1 MIARLICF
9 QCYQSFNSIV
19 GLIILFFAV
28 NVQAA
33 TYNLTSGSYP
43 PCNTSWSVS
52 GTTYTCTGNGRVTLG
67 SGDILT
73 ANTTITISADD
84 GFVLTNNTIGTVS
97 NRINLV
103 SNYGAIQSGNTNTI
117 YGNITANSSNI
128 TLIGTSV
135 TGTITTGGNINLTGG
150 AVTGKIT
157 SNSNTI
163 TTNGTN
169 LSGGAQAQSGMS
181 ITGGTIAGAFVMTA
195 FNTATFSGVTMTSGS
210 ISGASTVTI
219 QSGSVLGSGSNSIT
233 ISSNSGP
240 INVNNSTVYGNLTAP
255 GYSTVN
261 ITNGGAVYGTCV
273 PNSTPASACNS
284 AATSVDHYRITLTT
298 PAVTC
303 DAAAITITAYNS
315 SGSTVNPANGTT
327 ITLTTLPATGTW
339 VGGNTFTFNGSTS
352 AATKYL
358 QQTTAATLNINVT
371 DGTRTESA
379 SYDPSITFVSAIL
392 GFYNDSASYTAI
404 ATQVAGTAN
413 NNLVLRAVRT
423 DTTTGTCVAQIT
435 GTRNVNLA
443 YECRNPTACIAGQQL
458 TINGVSISANPNN
471 SVSTYQAVSLTFNAS
486 GIASI
491 PFNYTDVGA
500 IRLHGQVSLPASGSN
515 PAITLTGN
523 SNQFVV
529 KPHTL
534 TVSGITTLANAASPG
549 TTTTGAGFVAANEKF
564 KVLIQARN
572 ASGSPT
578 PNFGNETTSEKNAIS
593 LTASTLVH
601 PVGGTLTGLTNT
613 GSFSAT
619 TPAGTFVNPDI
630 QWNQVGSIRITPS
643 LTDSDYLGAGNIP
656 NFSDGNIV
664 AGRFY
669 PDHFT
674 LANATIT
681 SACVGAGFNFSYM
694 GQNMTLLYRVEA
706 RSTNETVTTNYYE
719 SIASSSSSSSSS
731 VGFSGSSS
739 SAAGCSTGSGSVSG
753 SGYANIEWV
762 AENADNC
769 VNLGARVT
777 TPATT
782 WVSGVREL
790 TATSNT
796 NFARQNST
804 APDGPFDNLQLGLRL
819 TDALDSRQLQAL
831 NMNPNTTGSC
841 TGSCTA
847 ITLGAPLVMRYGR
860 VRLDDAF
867 GPETADLP
875 VNFFTEYWT
884 GNVFIKYTS
893 DSCSTILRSVISYPS
908 GSISTPANLNVS
920 LITSGAVTGQ
930 TTGTY
935 SVTNAQNSSV
945 AATNIGFVNGD
956 ARHFFTMPTG
966 TAASSDPFL
975 VNINLTNYPWLRFDW
990 NSLDGVPT
998 DANCQLP
1005 DAHVNRSAD
1014 CNLRAR
1020 YQFGSYRGHDRV
1032 IYWRERFQ

>member
-1 MIARLICF
+1 MVTRINYLKRYRLFIT
-9 QCYQSFNSIV
+9 IV
-19 GLIILFFAV
+19 VGVFLLSCCLGL
-28 NVQAA
+28 QAA

-52 GTTYTCTGNGRVTLG
+52 GTTYTCNGNGRVTLA
-67 SGDILT
+67 SGDRLT
-73 ANTTITISADD
+73 SNTTITISADN
-84 GFVLTNNTIGTVS
+84 GFVLTNNTIGSST

-103 SNYGAIQSGNTNTI
+103 ANYGAIQSGNTNTI
-117 YGNITANSSNI
+117 YGNITANSSDI
-128 TLIGTSV
+128 TLINTSI
-135 TGTITTGGNINLTGG
+135 TGTVTTGGNINLTGG

-157 SNSNTI
+157 SSSNTI

-195 FNTATFSGVTMTSGS
+195 NNTATFSGVTMTSGS
-210 ISGASTVTI
+210 ISGASSVTI

-255 GYSTVN
+255 NYSTVN

-284 AATSVDHYRITLTT
+284 ATTVVDHYRISLTS
-298 PAVTC
+298 PAITC
-303 DAAAITITAYNS
+303 DPAAITITAYNS
-315 SGSTVNPANGTT
+315 LGNTVNPANGTT
-327 ITLTTLPATGTW
+327 ITLSTSPATGSW
-339 VGGNTFTFNGSTS
+339 VSGNTFTFNGSTS

-358 QQTTAATLNINVT
+358 QQTSAATLNINVT

-392 GFYNDSASYTAI
+392 GFYNDTSYTSI
-404 ATQVAGTAN
+404 ATQVAGVTN

-423 DTTTGTCVAQIT
+423 DNTTGACVAQIT

-443 YECRNPTACIAGQQL
+443 YECRDPTSCVAGQQL
-458 TINGVSISANPNN
+458 TINGVGISANPNN
-471 SVSTYQAVSLTFNAS
+471 SVSAYQAVSLTFNAS

-500 IRLHGQVSLPASGSN
+500 IRLHGQVSLPASGNN
-515 PAITLTGN
+515 PAITLTGT

-529 KPHTL
+529 KPYALAVSNITSL
-534 TVSGITTLANAASPG
+534 TNVATPG

-564 KVLIQARN
+564 KVLIQSRN
-572 ASGSPT
+572 FSGSPT
-578 PNFGNETTSEKNAIS
+578 PNFGNETTSEKNAIT

-601 PVGGTLTGLTNT
+601 PTDGTLTTLTNT

-643 LTDSDYLGAGNIP
+643 LTDSDYLSAGNIA
-656 NFSDGNIV
+656 NYSDGNVV

-674 LANATIT
+674 LANATIA
-681 SACVGAGFNFSYM
+681 SACVGTGFNFSYM
-694 GQNMTLLYRVEA
+694 GQSFTTQYRVEA
-706 RSTNETVTTNYYE
+706 RSTNETVTTNYHE
-719 SIASSSSSSSSS
+719 SSSSSS
-731 VGFSGSSS
+731 VSSS
-739 SAAGCSTGSGSVSG
+739 SAASSTAGCSIGSGTASG
-753 SGYANIEWV
+753 TGYANVEWV

-769 VNLGARVT
+769 VNLGARLT
-777 TPATT
+777 APATS
-782 WVSGVREL
+782 WVNGVRQI
-790 TATSNT
+790 TATGTT

-804 APDGPFDNLQLGLRL
+804 APDGPFESLQLGLRV
-819 TDALDSRQLQAL
+819 TDTLDSRQLQAL
-831 NMNPNTTGSC
+831 NMNPNTTGAC
-841 TGSCTA
+841 AGAACTA

-867 GPETADLP
+867 GPETATLP
-875 VNFFTEYWT
+875 VNFLTEFWS
-884 GNVFIKYTS
+884 GNVFIRNNV
-893 DSCSTILRSVISYPS
+893 DSCTTILRSAISYPS
-908 GSISTPANLNVS
+908 GSIATPANLTVA
-920 LITSGAVTGQ
+920 LTGGTTTGQ
-930 TTGTY
+930 YGVTAAQNT
-935 SVTNAQNSSV
+935 SVT
-945 AATNIGFVNGD
+945 AANIGFATGSAN
-956 ARHFFTMPTG
+956 HSFSTPTG
-966 TAASSDPFL
+966 SATGTFTVTVNLAS
-975 VNINLTNYPWLRFDW
+975 YPWLRFDW
-990 NSLDGVPT
+990 DGQSGVPS
-998 DANCQLP
+998 DVNCALP
-1005 DAHVNRSAD
+1005 NTNPSRSPD
-1014 CNLRAR
+1014 CNLRAN

>member
-1 MIARLICF
+1 MVTRINYLKRYRLFIT
-9 QCYQSFNSIV
+9 IV
-19 GLIILFFAV
+19 VGVFLLSCCLGL
-28 NVQAA
+28 QAA

-52 GTTYTCTGNGRVTLG
+52 GTTYTCNGNGRVTLA

-73 ANTTITISADD
+73 SNTTITISADN
-84 GFVLTNNTIGTVS
+84 GFVLTNNTIGSST

-103 SNYGAIQSGNTNTI
+103 ANYGAIQSGNTNTI
-117 YGNITANSSNI
+117 YGNITANSSDI
-128 TLIGTSV
+128 TLINTSI
-135 TGTITTGGNINLTGG
+135 TGAVTTGGNINLTGG

-157 SNSNTI
+157 SSSNTI

-195 FNTATFSGVTMTSGS
+195 NNTATFSGVTMTSGS
-210 ISGASTVTI
+210 ISGASSVTI

-255 GYSTVN
+255 NYSTVN

-284 AATSVDHYRITLTT
+284 ATTVVDHYRISLTS

-315 SGSTVNPANGTT
+315 AGSTVNPANGTT
-327 ITLTTLPATGTW
+327 ITLSTSPATGSW

-358 QQTTAATLNINVT
+358 QQTSAATLNINVT
-371 DGTRTESA
+371 DGTHTEGA
-379 SYDPSITFVSAIL
+379 LYDPSITFVSAIL
-392 GFYNDSASYTAI
+392 GFYNDTSYTSI
-404 ATQVAGTAN
+404 ATQVAGVT

-423 DTTTGTCVAQIT
+423 DNTTGTCVAQIT

-443 YECRNPTACIAGQQL
+443 YECRNPTTCVSGQQL
-458 TINGVSISANPNN
+458 TINGIGISANPNN
-471 SVSTYQAVSLTFNAS
+471 SISAYQAVSLTFNAS

-491 PFNYTDVGA
+491 PFNYSDVGA
-500 IRLHGQVSLPASGSN
+500 IRLHGQVSILASGNN

-534 TVSGITTLANAASPG
+534 AVSGITTLANVATPG

-564 KVLIQARN
+564 KVLIQSRN
-572 ASGSPT
+572 FSGSPT
-578 PNFGNETTSEKNAIS
+578 PNFGNETTSEKNAIT

-601 PVGGTLTGLTNT
+601 PTGGTLTTLTNT

-643 LTDSDYLGAGNIP
+643 LTDSDYLSAGNIA
-656 NFSDGNIV
+656 NYSDGNVV

-674 LANATIT
+674 LVNATIA
-681 SACVGAGFNFSYM
+681 SACVGTGFNFSYM
-694 GQNMTLLYRVEA
+694 GQSFTTQYRVEA
-706 RSTNETVTTNYYE
+706 RSTNETVTTNYHE
-719 SIASSSSSSSSS
+719 SSSSSS
-731 VGFSGSSS
+731 VSSS
-739 SAAGCSTGSGSVSG
+739 SAASSTAGCSTGSGTASG
-753 SGYANIEWV
+753 TGYANVEWV

-777 TPATT
+777 APATS
-782 WVSGVREL
+782 WVNGVRQI
-790 TATSNT
+790 TATGTT

-804 APDGPFDNLQLGLRL
+804 APDGPFESLQLGLRV
-819 TDALDSRQLQAL
+819 TDTLDSRQLQAL
-831 NMNPNTTGSC
+831 NMNPNTTGAC
-841 TGSCTA
+841 AGAACTA

-867 GPETADLP
+867 GPETATLP
-875 VNFFTEYWT
+875 VNFLTEFWS
-884 GNVFIKYTS
+884 GNVFIRNNV
-893 DSCSTILRSVISYPS
+893 DSCTTILRSAISYPS
-908 GSISTPANLNVS
+908 GSIATPANLTVA
-920 LITSGAVTGQ
+920 LTGGTTTGQ
-930 TTGTY
+930 YGVTAAQNT
-935 SVTNAQNSSV
+935 SVT
-945 AATNIGFVNGD
+945 AANIGFATGSANHSFSTPTSS
-956 ARHFFTMPTG
+956 ATG
-966 TAASSDPFL
+966 TFTVTVNLAS
-975 VNINLTNYPWLRFDW
+975 YPWLRFDW
-990 NSLDGVPT
+990 NQDGNYS
-998 DANCQLP
+998 DATLP
-1005 DAHVNRSAD
+1005 P
-1014 CNLRAR
+1014 AR
-1020 YQFGSYRGHDRV
+1020 YTFGSYRGHDRV

>member
-1 MIARLICF
+1 MIAPLNFF

-19 GLIILFFAV
+19 GLIILLFAL

-103 SNYGAIQSGNTNTI
+103 SNYGAIQSGNTNTV

-169 LSGGAQAQSGMS
+169 LGGGAQAQSGMS

-240 INVNNSTVYGNLTAP
+240 INVNNSTVYGSLTAP
-255 GYSTVN
+255 NYSTVN

-273 PNSTPASACNS
+273 PNSTPANACNN
-284 AATSVDHYRITLTT
+284 AATSVDHYRITHTS
-298 PAVTC
+298 PAITC
-303 DAAAITITAYNS
+303 EPAAITITAYNS
-315 SGSTVNPANGTT
+315 SGNTVNPANGTT
-327 ITLTTLPATGTW
+327 ITLTTSPATGVW
-339 VGGNTFTFNGSTS
+339 VGGNTFTFTGSAS
-352 AATKYL
+352 ATTKYL
-358 QQTTAATLNINVT
+358 QQTSAATLNINVT

-392 GFYNDSASYTAI
+392 DFYNDTSYTPI
-404 ATQVAGTAN
+404 ATQQAGFAN
-413 NNLVLRAVRT
+413 TLILRAVRT
-423 DTTTGTCVAQIT
+423 DTNTGTCVAQIT

-443 YECRNPTACIAGQQL
+443 YECRNPTTCIAGQQL
-458 TINGVSISANPNN
+458 TIAGTGISSNPNN
-471 SVSTYQAVSLTFNAS
+471 SVTAYQAVSLAFDGAGVAS
-486 GIASI
+486 FG
-491 PFNYTDVGA
+491 FNYTDVGA
-500 IRLHGQVSLPASGSN
+500 IRLHGQVSLPASGNN
-515 PAITLTGN
+515 PAITLSGS

-529 KPHTL
+529 KPYAL
-534 TVSGITTLANAASPG
+534 AVSGITTLANVATPG
-549 TTTTGAGFVAANEKF
+549 TATTGAGFVAANEKF
-564 KVLIQARN
+564 KVLIQSRN
-572 ASGSPT
+572 FSGSPT
-578 PNFGNETTSEKNAIS
+578 PNFGNETTSEKNAVS

-601 PVGGTLTGLTNT
+601 PVGGTLTTLTNT

-643 LTDSDYLGAGNIP
+643 LSDSDYLSAGNIS
-656 NFSDGNIV
+656 NYSDGNIV

-674 LANATIT
+674 LVNSTIT
-681 SACVGAGFNFSYM
+681 SACVGTGFNFSYM
-694 GQNMTLLYRVEA
+694 GQNLTTQYRVEA
-706 RSTNETVTTNYYE
+706 RSTNETVTTNYHE
-719 SIASSSSSSSSS
+719 SSSSSS
-731 VGFSGSSS
+731 VSS
-739 SAAGCSTGSGSVSG
+739 SAASSTAGCSTGSGTASG
-753 SGYANIEWV
+753 TGYANVEWV

-777 TPATT
+777 APATS
-782 WVSGVREL
+782 WVNGVREITT
-790 TATSNT
+790 TANT

-804 APDGPFDNLQLGLRL
+804 APDGPFDSLQLGLRV
-819 TDALDSRQLQAL
+819 TDSLDSRQLQSL
-831 NMNPNTTGSC
+831 NMNPNTTGAC
-841 TGSCTA
+841 AGAACTA
-847 ITLGAPLVMRYGR
+847 RALGSPLVMRYGR

-867 GPETADLP
+867 GPETAALP
-875 VNFFTEYWT
+875 VNFLTEIWS
-884 GNVFIKYTS
+884 GNVFIRNNV
-893 DSCSTILRSVISYPS
+893 DSCTTILRSAITYPA
-908 GSISTPANLNVS
+908 GNIATPANLTVA
-920 LITSGAVTGQ
+920 LTGGTTTGQ
-930 TTGTY
+930 YG
-935 SVTNAQNSSV
+935 VTAAQNTAV
-945 AATNIGFVNGD
+945 AATNIGFATGSASHSFSAPTSN
-956 ARHFFTMPTG
+956 ATG
-966 TAASSDPFL
+966 TFNVNVNLAA
-975 VNINLTNYPWLRFDW
+975 YPWLRFDW
-990 NSLDGVPT
+990 NQDGNYSDTSLP
-998 DANCQLP
+998 P
-1005 DAHVNRSAD
+1005 
-1014 CNLRAR
+1014 AR
-1020 YQFGSYRGHDRV
+1020 YTFGSYRGHDRV
-1032 IYWRERFQ
+1032 IYWRERLQ